1 MTSIEGVA
9 ISKSFGG
16 VRALNHTSFAADAG
30 EVHALVGENG
40 AGKSTMIKIL
50 SGILRP
56 DSGTIRVQGRETTL
70 DSPQVALRL
79 GIGTIFQELTLMPYM
94 TVAEN
99 LLIGREPRSGGL
111 ISHSGLDM
119 KAHELLDEAGISGIE
134 PLELVANLSLSQR
147 QIVEI
152 IKVVSRRPRILFMD
166 EPTSALAEQEVAWLF
181 GLVRKLREQGT
192 CIVFTSH
199 RWNEIKDIADRIT
212 IFRNGENVGTYTAA
226 DLSEQEAVE
235 RMTGRK
241 LEMLYPE
248 PITLEDPA
256 PILHVEGL
264 SAPALHGI
272 SLTVHQGEVLGVGG
286 LAGQGQRE
294 LFLTLFGVRH
304 ARSGTIQIGGKAVRI
319 NNPRD
324 AIRHGLALIPEDR
337 KTEGLLLPLP
347 VRQNLTLPILGRL
360 ARSGFIRRQQETDLV
375 QAMIQEL
382 AVRTPTSDQPVGALS
397 GGNQQ
402 KVLIGRWLLTRSRV
416 LLLYDITR
424 GVDVATK
431 HDIYELI
438 RRLCQE
444 GHAILFYSTDTEE
457 MAHLC
462 HRVLVMREG
471 KIIDELHGPNIA
483 PEAIVAASLHVA
495 AEVTI
500 DASTQVS
507 SSEVSSS

>member
-1 MTSIEGVA
+1 MTSIEGAA
-9 ISKSFGG
+9 ISRAFGG

-50 SGILRP
+50 SGIIRP
-56 DSGTIRVQGRETTL
+56 DSGTIRVQGRDTVL
-70 DSPQVALRL
+70 DSPQAALRL

-99 LLIGREPRSGGL
+99 LLMGREPRSGGL
-111 ISHSGLDM
+111 ISRSELDIR
-119 KAHELLDEAGISGIE
+119 AHELLDEAGISGIE

-152 IKVVSRRPRILFMD
+152 IKVISRRPQILFMD

-181 GLVRKLREQGT
+181 GLVRRLREQGT

-248 PITLEDPA
+248 PITLKDPA
-256 PILHVEGL
+256 PVLHVQDL
-264 SAPALHGI
+264 SGSALHGI
-272 SLTVHQGEVLGVGG
+272 SFTVHEGEVLGIGG

-294 LFLTLFGVRH
+294 LFLTLFGVRR
-304 ARSGTIQIGGKAVRI
+304 ARSGRVQVGGKVVRM

-347 VRQNLTLPILGRL
+347 IRQNLTLPILGKL
-360 ARSGFIRRQQETDLV
+360 ASSGFIRRQQETDLV
-375 QAMIQEL
+375 QEMIQEL
-382 AVRTPTSDQPVGALS
+382 AVRTPTPDQPVGALS

-402 KVLIGRWLLTRSRV
+402 KVLIGRWLLTHARV

-438 RRLCQE
+438 QRLCQE
-444 GHAILFYSTDTEE
+444 GQAILFYSTDTEE

-471 KIIDELHGPNIA
+471 KIIDELQGPNIA

-500 DASTQVS
+500 DASAQVS

>member
-324 AIRHGLALIPEDR
+324 A
-337 KTEGLLLPLP
+337 

>member
-56 DSGTIRVQGRETTL
+56 HSGTIRVQGRETTL

-199 RWNEIKDIADRIT
+199 RWNEIKDIANRIT
-212 IFRNGENVGTYTAA
+212 IFRNGENAGTYEATA
-226 DLSEQEAVE
+226 LSEQEAVE

-241 LEMLYPE
+241 LEMLYPDTVPLTE
-248 PITLEDPA
+248 RIPQLE
-256 PILHVEGL
+256 VR
-264 SAPALHGI
+264 ALTGGNVHEVGF
-272 SLTVHQGEVLGVGG
+272 TVHRGEVLGIGG

-294 LFLTLFGVRH
+294 LLQMLF
-304 ARSGTIQIGGKAVRI
+304 
-319 NNPRD
+319 
-324 AIRHGLALIPEDR
+324 
-337 KTEGLLLPLP
+337 
-347 VRQNLTLPILGRL
+347 
-360 ARSGFIRRQQETDLV
+360 
-375 QAMIQEL
+375 
-382 AVRTPTSDQPVGALS
+382 
-397 GGNQQ
+397 
-402 KVLIGRWLLTRSRV
+402 
-416 LLLYDITR
+416 
-424 GVDVATK
+424 
-431 HDIYELI
+431 
-438 RRLCQE
+438 
-444 GHAILFYSTDTEE
+444 
-457 MAHLC
+457 
-462 HRVLVMREG
+462 
-471 KIIDELHGPNIA
+471 
-483 PEAIVAASLHVA
+483 
-495 AEVTI
+495 
-500 DASTQVS
+500 
-507 SSEVSSS
+507 